1 MDNPEKLAT
10 QATQDEED
18 MKNKY
23 AAQYALDTTL
33 RKETPIMLI
42 VNNVSITSID
52 GKNITSS
59 ENLLGG
65 VILGVHFSREV
76 DAGFGCWWS
85 QINYTF
91 GIC

>member
-1 MDNPEKLAT
+1 
-10 QATQDEED
+10 

-23 AAQYALDTTL
+23 AAQYALNTTL

-52 GKNITSS
+52 GNNFTSGTC

-65 VILGVHFSREV
+65 VILSVHSSIEV
-76 DAGFGCWWS
+76 DAEFGCWWS
-85 QINYTF
+85 QTIYKY
-91 GIC
+91 

>member
-18 MKNKY
+18 MNNKY

-52 GKNITSS
+52 GNNFTSGTC

-65 VILGVHFSREV
+65 VILSVHSSIEV
-76 DAGFGCWWS
+76 DAEFGC
-85 QINYTF
+85 
-91 GIC
+91 